1 MIRTVK
7 FRTVILAFAAAVMVT
22 VLSVSVY
29 FTGAYAVFYGNTP
42 RLVPIYCVERE
53 EKVCSITF
61 D

>member
-1 MIRTVK
+1 
-7 FRTVILAFAAAVMVT
+7 MVT

-61 D
+61 DCAWGTEYTDEI